1 MERYQTE
8 LRNKNRGY
16 MKLIVWQKAMELFGL
31 VWKITYVETKIDFKL
46 RSQVA
51 DAAQS
56 ISANISEGYGRR
68 SVKEYI
74 QFLYIALGSA
84 AEAMTR
90 MIGLNGVQQ
99 LSDTR
104 LREFDLL
111 HYEVENRLLR
121 LIEKLEQK
129 RDDEDWIARISEDPS
144 DYDSNPITPSLDHS
158 TTPVARISEDPS
170 EYDSDPITPSLH
182 HSITPVARVSED
194 ASEYDP
200 SPTTPAL
207 HRSIAPSLHSL
218 DA

>member
-1 MERYQTE
+1 MEPYKTE

-16 MKLIVWQKAMELFGL
+16 MNLIVWQKAMELFEL
-31 VWKITYVETKIDFKL
+31 AWKMAYVEAKIDFKL
-46 RSQVA
+46 RAQFA

-56 ISANISEGYGRR
+56 IAANISEGYGRR

-84 AEAMTR
+84 GETMTR
-90 MIGLNGVQQ
+90 AIGLNQTQQ
-99 LSDTR
+99 LADQR

-144 DYDSNPITPSLDHS
+144 EYDASSITPL
-158 TTPVARISEDPS
+158 
-170 EYDSDPITPSLH
+170 LH
-182 HSITPVARVSED
+182 HSITP
-194 ASEYDP
+194 P
-200 SPTTPAL
+200 L
-207 HRSIAPSLHSL
+207 RSHA
-218 DA
+218 